1 MADVSGIA
9 AKQLSVVLD
18 ISVARVGQLA
28 KEGVITKQA
37 NGKYLTSAI
46 TQYIKYIRDSKKR
59 YDDDGEHLSKE
70 HLIAK
75 TKLIKNQNV
84 KLQRELALRAGEL
97 ITADRLEEVL
107 RAVVRRYGTYKDWLR
122 KHRPGD
128 TEAMDAFC
136 ACPKAALKECQQR
149 GWLEGEGI
157 DDIQKETSEK

>member
-1 MADVSGIA
+1 MANDGMPTKILA
-9 AKQLSVVLD
+9 GFLD
-18 ISVARVGQLA
+18 LSVARVGQLA

-37 NGKYLTSAI
+37 NGKYANSAI

-59 YDDDGEHLSKE
+59 YDDDGEQLSKE

-75 TKLIKNQNV
+75 TKLIKNQNI

-107 RAVVRRYGTYKDWLR
+107 RSVVRRYGTFKDWLR